1 MAKKPSFEVN
11 HDDKLIAV
19 IHVDKLD
26 QICDIK
32 PRTEFTNSLLN
43 TYRGR
48 PIKLAFA
55 EVEKKIIDDY
65 EAAKQAAKEEA
76 DKESV

>member
-32 PRTEFTNSLLN
+32 PHTEFTNSLLN

-55 EVEKKIIDDY
+55 EIEKKIIDNY
-65 EAAKQAAKEEA
+65 EAAKEEA
-76 DKESV
+76 AKESV

>member
-19 IHVDKLD
+19 IHVDNLN

-32 PRTEFTNSLLN
+32 PHTEFTNSLLN

-48 PIKLAFA
+48 PIKLAFN
-55 EVEKKIIDDY
+55 EIEKKIIDDY
-65 EAAKQAAKEEA
+65 EAAKEEAAKE
-76 DKESV
+76 SV

>member
-11 HDDKLIAV
+11 HDGKLIAV

-48 PIKLAFA
+48 PIKLAF
-55 EVEKKIIDDY
+55 VEMEEKIIDDY
-65 EAAKQAAKEEA
+65 EAAKEEAAKE
-76 DKESV
+76 SV

>member
-19 IHVDKLD
+19 IHVDNLN

-32 PRTEFTNSLLN
+32 PHTEFTNSLLN
-43 TYRGR
+43 TYRDVQLNWLSLR
-48 PIKLAFA
+48 
-55 EVEKKIIDDY
+55 
-65 EAAKQAAKEEA
+65 
-76 DKESV
+76 

>member
-1 MAKKPSFEVN
+1 MVKKPSFEVN

-19 IHVDKLD
+19 IHVDNLD

-55 EVEKKIIDDY
+55 EVEEKIIDDY

-76 DKESV
+76 AKESV

>member
-32 PRTEFTNSLLN
+32 PHTEFTNSLLN
-43 TYRGR
+43 TYRDVQLNWLSPR
-48 PIKLAFA
+48 WRRK
-55 EVEKKIIDDY
+55 
-65 EAAKQAAKEEA
+65 
-76 DKESV
+76 